1 MINKIIKTLRSKLCS
16 NSDFA
21 VQKKIMLGMLAC
33 NDYCI
38 AFNKKQDIP
47 IWNYMLSEDKINLF
61 VYDEDDNTIYDGLV
75 IDAPDYIFKHGEIF
89 SIVSFKGLNLD
100 ENIASRKNF
109 YLFEENNQHLR
120 RNI

>member
-47 IWNYMLSEDKINLF
+47 IWNYMLSEDKTNLF

-75 IDAPDYIFKHGEIF
+75 IDAPDYLFNYGEIF
-89 SIVSFKGLNLD
+89 SVISFKGLNLD
-100 ENIASRKNF
+100 ENIVSRKNF
-109 YLFEENNQHLR
+109 YLFENNNQHIR
-120 RNI
+120 ENI